1 MKLGGITEAARAEVE
16 HHGCLCLQPILCGTK
31 QRQLTSVQVM
41 YNQQPLYCPRQIPC
55 QDTLRTDKWCSLK
68 LVFGSFQI
76 RSFHLENL
84 RKLRLSLW
92 KTCGGHFGILWKLLE
107 SFWRET

>member
-68 LVFGSFQI
+68 RTPQKFSLLYI
-76 RSFHLENL
+76 TLYNL
-84 RKLRLSLW
+84 I
-92 KTCGGHFGILWKLLE
+92 CAYPPPLLC
-107 SFWRET
+107 